1 MSIINLLRIYHS
13 FLFKKWYLLL
23 YIVLL
28 FCSLLLSVSIISG
41 KIASEPTL
49 KIGVV
54 DEDQSAETQMILK
67 AIGDGQSIAKE
78 FTIEAVEED
87 YAQHRLEQHDID
99 GYIVFEKGMTK
110 QFYANGQLPIRVHTF
125 DENSVQSI
133 IINQLADS
141 VYSRLMLSEA
151 GILTYVEIRPN
162 ATQEELVEI
171 MMDLLFVGLDRQA
184 AFQTTEVQAYD
195 LGKYI
200 VITVLFL
207 GIFLFYWSIST
218 LLQMNKSIALRKRLS
233 LYPFTMEMLIVSR
246 VVFTLV
252 YTVLFTIVM
261 TTIVWKFTA
270 IESYNT
276 GYLILILSSYLV
288 AISIVFILCE
298 LLNMPLL
305 KLVVAA
311 TIILLSGATIPIIYL
326 DNMMLSD
333 LLFAQIF
340 KALLEILH
348 HNYIVDWSISFYVQL
363 LLLTIIS
370 ISLVVW
376 RWVKR

>member
-1 MSIINLLRIYHS
+1 M
-13 FLFKKWYLLL
+13 LL

-151 GILTYVEIRPN
+151 GILTYAEIRPN
-162 ATQEELVEI
+162 ATQEELVEV

-218 LLQMNKSIALRKRLS
+218 LLQMNKSIALQKRLS

-246 VVFTLV
+246 AVFTLV

-376 RWVKR
+376 RWIKR